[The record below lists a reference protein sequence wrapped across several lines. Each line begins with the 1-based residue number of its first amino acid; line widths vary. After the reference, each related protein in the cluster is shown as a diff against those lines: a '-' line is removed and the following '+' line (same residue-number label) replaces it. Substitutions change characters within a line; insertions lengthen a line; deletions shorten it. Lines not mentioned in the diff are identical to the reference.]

1 MINIALL
8 ILLIPLIGTFIL
20 LYLQN
25 SSKKLTIIT
34 SNLSILLSF
43 LLSLYLLFI
52 YISSNA
58 SAISQDVLTFADVKI
73 YSLSFGLYIDSL
85 SLVMCAVVT
94 SVSFLVHYY
103 SISYMKGEKSFNRF
117 FVYTNFFTFSML
129 LIVLSNNFFQLFIGW
144 ELVGLSSYL
153 LIGFWIKK
161 DSAIK
166 ANYKAFLVNRVGDI
180 GLILGLCLIFISYN
194 TTDYNEVFQMKDTIN
209 STAINILGYTFN
221 TLSFICLL
229 LFIGAMAKSAQVPL
243 HFWLPDSMEGPTP
256 ISALIHA
263 ATMVTAGIYMVAR
276 LSPLYVLAEDVSLF
290 ILYIGSV
297 TAFFLGLVALV
308 QNDIK
313 RIIAYSTISQ
323 LGYMTA
329 ALGASLYSLAIFHLI
344 THAFFKALLFLCAG
358 SIIIKCHHEQDIR
371 KIGGLRKFM
380 PITYM
385 AFLYASLSL
394 IGFPLTSGFYSKETI
409 IDAVGYYG
417 HTIPYIMLLL
427 SIFTTTLYTAKIF
440 SKVFF
445 GECTLHIEDKKE
457 NVENK
462 ENDREMLMPLAV
474 LTIPSVFLGIFIY
487 DSLMLGTLFGP
498 SLASQELV
506 IFFYNNYVINSL
518 NFFLHSFITI
528 NFLILLSGIVFS
540 YFYYYKKSFEI
551 KIPLFI
557 KNILI
562 EEYGFNNFSS
572 KYIPKFQSFVAKYL
586 WKKIDISTIDN
597 GLINN
602 TSHFFDKISYKI
614 RKIHT
619 GYIYHYSLTII
630 SALILLLLIIR
641 FRY

>member
-1 MINIALL
+1 MIYLAL
-8 ILLIPLIGTFIL
+8 ILLLAPLVGTLLL
-20 LYLQN
+20 LYTQNNSKRLSIFISN
-25 SSKKLTIIT
+25 SSILI
-34 SNLSILLSF
+34 SFFVSI
-43 LLSLYLLFI
+43 YLLFL
-52 YISSNA
+52 YFSRNYLP
-58 SAISQDVLTFADVKI
+58 ISQDVLVFADTKL

-85 SLVMCAVVT
+85 SLVMSTVVT

-103 SISYMKGEKSFNRF
+103 SISYMKDESSFNRF

-153 LIGFWIKK
+153 LIGFWTSKE
-161 DSAIK
+161 SAIK

-180 GLILGLCLIFISYN
+180 GLLLGLCLVFVAYG
-194 TTDYNEVFQMKDTIN
+194 TTNYTEVFNLKDTIN
-209 STAINILGYTFN
+209 NSELDIFGTSFN
-221 TLSFICLL
+221 LLSSICLL
-229 LFIGAMAKSAQVPL
+229 LFVGAMAKSAQVPL

-276 LSPLYVLAEDVSLF
+276 LSPLYVLAEDVSIF
-290 ILYIGSV
+290 ILYVGSV

-380 PITYM
+380 PITYL

-394 IGFPLTSGFYSKETI
+394 IGFPLTSGFYSKEVI
-409 IDAVGYYG
+409 IDAIGYYN
-417 HTIPYIMLLL
+417 HTIPYTMLLAG
-427 SIFTTTLYTAKIF
+427 IFITTLYTSKIF
-440 SKVFF
+440 FKVFF
-445 GECTLHIEDKKE
+445 GECTLHDRNE
-457 NVENK
+457 K
-462 ENDREMLMPLAV
+462 ENDKEMLVPLFI
-474 LTIPSVFLGIFIY
+474 LTAPSVFLGLFIF
-487 DSLMLGTLFGP
+487 DSLLSGTLFGA
-498 SLASQELV
+498 SLMSNTVVLD
-506 IFFYNNYVINSL
+506 FYNNYVINSL
-518 NFFLHSFITI
+518 YFFLHSFMTI
-528 NFLILLSGIVFS
+528 NFFILLIALIFS
-540 YFYYYKKSFEI
+540 YYYYYKKSFNI
-551 KIPLFI
+551 SIPNFLSTI
-557 KNILI
+557 LKN
-562 EEYGFNNFSS
+562 EYGFNNLSTNF
-572 KYIPKFQSFVAKYL
+572 IPKFQNSLTKYL
-586 WKKIDISTIDN
+586 WKNIDILTIDN

-602 TSHFFDKISYKI
+602 TSLMFDKISSKV
-614 RKIHT
+614 RKFHT

-630 SALILLLLIIR
+630 SALILILLIIR
-641 FRY
+641 IRY

>member
-1 MINIALL
+1 MIYLAL
-8 ILLIPLIGTFIL
+8 ILLLAPLVGTLLL
-20 LYLQN
+20 LYTQN
-25 SSKKLTIIT
+25 NSKR
-34 SNLSILLSF
+34 LSILISNSSILISF
-43 LLSLYLLFI
+43 FVSMYLLFL
-52 YISSNA
+52 YFSRNYLP
-58 SAISQDVLTFADVKI
+58 ISQDVLVFADTKL

-85 SLVMCAVVT
+85 SLVMSTVVT

-103 SISYMKGEKSFNRF
+103 SISYMKDESSFNRF

-153 LIGFWIKK
+153 LIGFWTSKE
-161 DSAIK
+161 SAIK

-180 GLILGLCLIFISYN
+180 GLLLGLCLVFVAYG
-194 TTDYNEVFQMKDTIN
+194 TTNYTDVFNLKDTIN
-209 STAINILGYTFN
+209 NSELDFFGTSFN
-221 TLSFICLL
+221 LLSSICLL
-229 LFIGAMAKSAQVPL
+229 LFVGAMAKSAQVPL

-276 LSPLYVLAEDVSLF
+276 LSPLYVLAEDVSIF
-290 ILYIGSV
+290 ILYVGSV

-380 PITYM
+380 PITYL

-394 IGFPLTSGFYSKETI
+394 IGFPLTSGFYSKEVI
-409 IDAVGYYG
+409 IDAIGYYN
-417 HTIPYIMLLL
+417 HTIPYTMLLAG
-427 SIFTTTLYTAKIF
+427 IFITTLYTSKIF
-440 SKVFF
+440 FKVFF
-445 GECTLHIEDKKE
+445 GECTLHDRNE
-457 NVENK
+457 K
-462 ENDREMLMPLAV
+462 ENDKEMLVPLFI
-474 LTIPSVFLGIFIY
+474 LTAPSVFLGLFIF
-487 DSLMLGTLFGP
+487 DSLLSGTLFGA
-498 SLASQELV
+498 SLMSNTVVLD
-506 IFFYNNYVINSL
+506 FYNNYVINSL
-518 NFFLHSFITI
+518 YFFLHSFMTI
-528 NFLILLSGIVFS
+528 NFFILLIALIFS
-540 YFYYYKKSFEI
+540 YYYYYKKSFNI
-551 KIPLFI
+551 SIPNFLSTI
-557 KNILI
+557 LKN
-562 EEYGFNNFSS
+562 EYGFNNLSTNF
-572 KYIPKFQSFVAKYL
+572 IPKFQNSLTKYL
-586 WKKIDISTIDN
+586 WKNIDILTIDN

-602 TSHFFDKISYKI
+602 TSLMFDKISSKV
-614 RKIHT
+614 RKFHT

-630 SALILLLLIIR
+630 SALILILLIIR
-641 FRY
+641 IRY

>member
-1 MINIALL
+1 MIYLAL
-8 ILLIPLIGTFIL
+8 ILLLAPLVGTLLL
-20 LYLQN
+20 LYTQNNSKRLSIFISN
-25 SSKKLTIIT
+25 SSILI
-34 SNLSILLSF
+34 SFFVSI
-43 LLSLYLLFI
+43 YLLFL
-52 YISSNA
+52 YSSRNYLPL
-58 SAISQDVLTFADVKI
+58 SQDVLVFADTKL

-85 SLVMCAVVT
+85 SLVMSTVVT

-103 SISYMKGEKSFNRF
+103 SISYMKDESSFNRF

-153 LIGFWIKK
+153 LIGFWTSKE
-161 DSAIK
+161 SAIK

-180 GLILGLCLIFISYN
+180 GLLLGLCLVFVAYG
-194 TTDYNEVFQMKDTIN
+194 TTNYTEVFNLKDTIN
-209 STAINILGYTFN
+209 NSELDIFGTSFN
-221 TLSFICLL
+221 LLSSICLL
-229 LFIGAMAKSAQVPL
+229 LFVGAMAKSAQVPL

-276 LSPLYVLAEDVSLF
+276 LSPLYVLAEDVSIF
-290 ILYIGSV
+290 ILYVGSV

-380 PITYM
+380 PITYL

-394 IGFPLTSGFYSKETI
+394 IGFPLTSGFYSKEVI
-409 IDAVGYYG
+409 IDAIGYYN
-417 HTIPYIMLLL
+417 HTIPYTMLLAG
-427 SIFTTTLYTAKIF
+427 IFITTLYTSKIF
-440 SKVFF
+440 FKVFF
-445 GECTLHIEDKKE
+445 GECTLHDRNE
-457 NVENK
+457 K
-462 ENDREMLMPLAV
+462 ENDKEMLVPLFI
-474 LTIPSVFLGIFIY
+474 LTAPSVFLGLFIF
-487 DSLMLGTLFGP
+487 DSLLSGTLFGA
-498 SLASQELV
+498 SLMSNTVVLD
-506 IFFYNNYVINSL
+506 FYNNYVINSL
-518 NFFLHSFITI
+518 YFFLHSFMTI
-528 NFLILLSGIVFS
+528 NFFILLIALIFS
-540 YFYYYKKSFEI
+540 YYYYYKKSFNI
-551 KIPLFI
+551 SIPNFLSTI
-557 KNILI
+557 LKN
-562 EEYGFNNFSS
+562 EYGFNNLSTNF
-572 KYIPKFQSFVAKYL
+572 IPKFQNSLTKYL
-586 WKKIDISTIDN
+586 WKNIDILTIDN

-602 TSHFFDKISYKI
+602 TSIMFDKISNKV
-614 RKIHT
+614 RKFHT

-630 SALILLLLIIR
+630 SALILILLIIR
-641 FRY
+641 IRY

>member
-1 MINIALL
+1 MIYLAL
-8 ILLIPLIGTFIL
+8 ILLLAPLVGTLLL
-20 LYLQN
+20 LYTQN
-25 SSKKLTIIT
+25 NSKR
-34 SNLSILLSF
+34 LSILISNSSILISF
-43 LLSLYLLFI
+43 FVSMYLLFL
-52 YISSNA
+52 YFSRNYLP
-58 SAISQDVLTFADVKI
+58 ISQDVLVFADTKL

-85 SLVMCAVVT
+85 SLVMSTVVT

-103 SISYMKGEKSFNRF
+103 SISYMKDESSFNRF

-153 LIGFWIKK
+153 LIGFWTSKE
-161 DSAIK
+161 SAIK

-180 GLILGLCLIFISYN
+180 GLLLGLCLVFVAYG
-194 TTDYNEVFQMKDTIN
+194 TTNYTEVFNLKDTIN
-209 STAINILGYTFN
+209 NSELDIFGISFN
-221 TLSFICLL
+221 LLSSICLL
-229 LFIGAMAKSAQVPL
+229 LFVGAMAKSAQVPL

-276 LSPLYVLAEDVSLF
+276 LSPLYVLAEDVSIF
-290 ILYIGSV
+290 ILYVGSV

-380 PITYM
+380 PITYL

-394 IGFPLTSGFYSKETI
+394 IGFPLTSGFYSKEVI
-409 IDAVGYYG
+409 IDAIGYYN
-417 HTIPYIMLLL
+417 HTIPYTMLLAG
-427 SIFTTTLYTAKIF
+427 IFITTLYTSKIF
-440 SKVFF
+440 FKVFF
-445 GECTLHIEDKKE
+445 GECTLHDRNE
-457 NVENK
+457 K
-462 ENDREMLMPLAV
+462 ENDKEMLVPLFI
-474 LTIPSVFLGIFIY
+474 LTAPSVFLGLFIF
-487 DSLMLGTLFGP
+487 DSLLSGTLFGA
-498 SLASQELV
+498 SLMSNTVVLD
-506 IFFYNNYVINSL
+506 FYNNYVINSL
-518 NFFLHSFITI
+518 YFFLHSFMTI
-528 NFLILLSGIVFS
+528 NFFILLIALIFS
-540 YFYYYKKSFEI
+540 YYYYYKKSFNI
-551 KIPLFI
+551 SIPNFLSTI
-557 KNILI
+557 LKN
-562 EEYGFNNFSS
+562 EYGFNNLSTNF
-572 KYIPKFQSFVAKYL
+572 IPKFQNSLTKYL
-586 WKKIDISTIDN
+586 WKNIDILTIDN

-602 TSHFFDKISYKI
+602 TSLMFDKISSKV
-614 RKIHT
+614 RKFHT

-630 SALILLLLIIR
+630 SALILILLIIR
-641 FRY
+641 IRY

>member
-1 MINIALL
+1 MIYLAL
-8 ILLIPLIGTFIL
+8 ILLLAPLVGTLLL
-20 LYLQN
+20 LYTQN
-25 SSKKLTIIT
+25 NSKR
-34 SNLSILLSF
+34 LSILISNSSILISF
-43 LLSLYLLFI
+43 FVSMYLLFL
-52 YISSNA
+52 YFSRNYLP
-58 SAISQDVLTFADVKI
+58 ISQDVLVFADTKL

-85 SLVMCAVVT
+85 SLVMSTVVT

-103 SISYMKGEKSFNRF
+103 SISYMKDESSFNRF

-153 LIGFWIKK
+153 LIGFWTSKE
-161 DSAIK
+161 SAIK

-180 GLILGLCLIFISYN
+180 GLLLGLCLVFVAYG
-194 TTDYNEVFQMKDTIN
+194 TTNYTEVFNLKDTIN
-209 STAINILGYTFN
+209 NSELDIFGTSFN
-221 TLSFICLL
+221 LLSSICLL
-229 LFIGAMAKSAQVPL
+229 LFVGAMAKSAQVPL

-276 LSPLYVLAEDVSLF
+276 LSPLYVLAEDVSIF
-290 ILYIGSV
+290 ILYVGSV

-380 PITYM
+380 PITYL

-394 IGFPLTSGFYSKETI
+394 IGFPLTSGFYSKEVI
-409 IDAVGYYG
+409 IDAIGYYN
-417 HTIPYIMLLL
+417 HTIPYTMLLAG
-427 SIFTTTLYTAKIF
+427 IFITTLYTSKIF
-440 SKVFF
+440 FKVFF
-445 GECTLHIEDKKE
+445 GECTLHDRNE
-457 NVENK
+457 K
-462 ENDREMLMPLAV
+462 ENDKEMLVPLFI
-474 LTIPSVFLGIFIY
+474 LTAPSVFLGLFIF
-487 DSLMLGTLFGP
+487 DSLLSGTLFGA
-498 SLASQELV
+498 SLMSNTVVLD
-506 IFFYNNYVINSL
+506 FYNNYVINSL
-518 NFFLHSFITI
+518 YFFLHSFMTI
-528 NFLILLSGIVFS
+528 NFFILLIALIFS
-540 YFYYYKKSFEI
+540 YYYYYKKSFNI
-551 KIPLFI
+551 SIPNFLSTI
-557 KNILI
+557 LKN
-562 EEYGFNNFSS
+562 EYGFNNLSTNF
-572 KYIPKFQSFVAKYL
+572 IPKFQNSLTKYL
-586 WKKIDISTIDN
+586 WKNIDILTIDN

-602 TSHFFDKISYKI
+602 TSLMFDKISSKV
-614 RKIHT
+614 RKFHT

-630 SALILLLLIIR
+630 SALILILLIIR
-641 FRY
+641 IRY